1 MPVASIT
8 VAVSGSAK
16 EKAIRPLFLPG
27 EFASRTESPPSLS
40 PEMEAC
46 SPSPFWNRKYAGIL
60 TSSRTD
66 RRRSRF
72 RRARAARKLDFAF
85 SVEIGLETTKFAP
98 SLKAVCKLVR
108 AATNTT
114 ATDLRFLRPHRTPF
128 HRHTS

>member
-1 MPVASIT
+1 MPARQRESCQAIVPVASIT

-16 EKAIRPLFLPG
+16 ERPIGPLFFLG

-60 TSSRTD
+60 TSSRVD

-85 SVEIGLETTKFAP
+85 SVEIGFLTTKFAP
-98 SLKAVCKLVR
+98 NFKRALKIVR
-108 AATNTT
+108 
-114 ATDLRFLRPHRTPF
+114 
-128 HRHTS
+128 